1 MALARPFGVRGIP
14 MASDC
19 RGDGYGCLVAEL
31 EVKRQMG
38 RADIAAVSELLE
50 VATEV
55 DGHPPLDE
63 HQWLDLVHGG
73 RHDFAGLVAW
83 EAGQSRP
90 VGYAQVTREES
101 HAHPATWA
109 LECVVDPRHRRPDLG
124 IARTLLDA
132 AIGLVAEAGG
142 GHVHMW
148 VPKPTETSDQLAAS
162 IGLHRGRELC
172 QLRRPLPVDERPTV
186 EVRPF
191 VPGQDEA
198 TWLEVNN
205 RAFHWHPEQGGWDL
219 ETLRNREE
227 QPWFDPAGFLLH
239 ERDGKLAAFCWTKVH
254 ADHDP
259 PLGEIY
265 VVAVDPGF
273 RGLGLGRAMV
283 LAGLD
288 HLARQ
293 CLGTGM
299 LYVDSD
305 NAGALRLYEDL
316 GFTTDHVDRA
326 YVGDVA
332 AG

>member
-1 MALARPFGVRGIP
+1 MAR
-14 MASDC
+14 
-19 RGDGYGCLVAEL
+19 L

-50 VATEV
+50 VAAEV

-83 EAGQSRP
+83 EPGHGHP
-90 VGYAQVTREES
+90 VGYAQITREES
-101 HAHPATWA
+101 GTHPATWA
-109 LECVVDPRHRRPDLG
+109 LEYVVDPHHRRPDHG

-132 AIGLVAEAGG
+132 AVGLVAEAGG

-148 VPKPTETSDQLAAS
+148 VPKPTDASDSLAAS
-162 IGLHRGRELC
+162 IGLRRGRELC
-172 QLRRPLPVDERPTV
+172 QLRRPLPIDEKSTVD
-186 EVRPF
+186 VRPF

-198 TWLEVNN
+198 AWLEVNN

-219 ETLRNREE
+219 ETLLNRQA
-227 QPWFDPAGFLLH
+227 QPWFDPSGFLLH

-254 ADHDP
+254 THHDP
-259 PLGEIY
+259 PLGEVY

-283 LAGLD
+283 LAGLE
-288 HLARQ
+288 HLAGKG
-293 CLGTGM
+293 LTTAM

-305 NAGALRLYEDL
+305 NAGARRLYEEL
-316 GFTTDHVDRA
+316 GFAVDHVDRA
-326 YVGDVA
+326 YVGDVDP
-332 AG
+332 G

>member
-1 MALARPFGVRGIP
+1 MAGERKRY
-14 MASDC
+14 
-19 RGDGYGCLVAEL
+19 GYLCLVPEL

-38 RADIAAVSELLE
+38 RADIAAVSELLD
-50 VATEV
+50 VAAQV

-63 HQWLDLVHGG
+63 HQWLDLVNGG

-83 EAGQSRP
+83 EPGHGHP

-101 HAHPATWA
+101 AAHPATWA
-109 LECVVDPRHRRPDLG
+109 LEYVVDPHHRRPDLG

-132 AIGLVAEAGG
+132 ALGLVAEAGG

-148 VPKPTETSDQLAAS
+148 VPKPTEASDELAAT

-172 QLRRPLPVDERPTV
+172 QLRRPLPVGQRSTV
-186 EVRPF
+186 DVRPF

-198 TWLEVNN
+198 AWLEVNN
-205 RAFHWHPEQGGWDL
+205 RAFAWHPEQGGWDL
-219 ETLRNREE
+219 ETLQNREQ

-239 ERDGKLAAFCWTKVH
+239 ERDGKLAGFCWTKVH

-273 RGLGLGRAMV
+273 QGLGLGRAMV

-288 HLARQ
+288 HLAAKG
-293 CLGTGM
+293 LVTGM

-305 NAGALRLYEDL
+305 NESARRLYEDL
-316 GFTTDHVDRA
+316 GFTVDHVDRA

-332 AG
+332 AA

>member
-1 MALARPFGVRGIP
+1 MTSLPGSPTR
-14 MASDC
+14 
-19 RGDGYGCLVAEL
+19 L
-31 EVKRQMG
+31 EIKRQMG
-38 RADIAAVSELLE
+38 RADVAAVTELLA

-83 EAGQSRP
+83 EHGHDHP
-90 VGYAQVTREES
+90 VGYAQITREDPT
-101 HAHPATWA
+101 AHEPTWA
-109 LECVVDPRHRRPDLG
+109 LEYVVDPHHRRPDLG

-132 AIGLVAEAGG
+132 ALGLVAEAGG
-142 GHVHMW
+142 GHVHLW
-148 VPKPTETSDQLAAS
+148 VPKPTAAHDELAAAV
-162 IGLHRGRELC
+162 GLRRGRELL
-172 QLRRPLPVDERPTV
+172 QLRRALIIDGNQAVDQKATID
-186 EVRPF
+186 VRPF
-191 VPGQDEA
+191 VPGRDEA
-198 TWLEVNN
+198 AWLEVNN

-219 ETLRNREE
+219 VTLQSRED

-239 ERDGKLAAFCWTKVH
+239 EREGKLAGFCWTKVH
-254 ADHDP
+254 RDHEP

-273 RGLGLGRAMV
+273 RGAGLGRELV
-283 LAGLD
+283 VAGLQ
-288 HLARQ
+288 HLAEQ
-293 CLGTGM
+293 GLSVAM

-305 NAGALRLYEDL
+305 NAGAVRLYERL

-332 AG
+332 PT

>member
-1 MALARPFGVRGIP
+1 MGR
-14 MASDC
+14 
-19 RGDGYGCLVAEL
+19 L

-50 VATEV
+50 VAAEV

-83 EAGQSRP
+83 EPGHGHP
-90 VGYAQVTREES
+90 VGYAQITREES
-101 HAHPATWA
+101 GTHQPTWA
-109 LECVVDPRHRRPDLG
+109 LECVVDPHHRRPDLG

-132 AIGLVAEAGG
+132 AVGLVAEAGG

-148 VPKPTETSDQLAAS
+148 VPKPTDASDGLAAS
-162 IGLHRGRELC
+162 IGLRRGRELC
-172 QLRRPLPVDERPTV
+172 QLRRPLPIDEKSTVD
-186 EVRPF
+186 VRPF

-198 TWLEVNN
+198 AWLEVNN

-219 ETLRNREE
+219 ETLLNREA
-227 QPWFDPAGFLLH
+227 QPWFDPSGFLLH

-254 ADHDP
+254 THHDP
-259 PLGEIY
+259 PLGEVY

-283 LAGLD
+283 LAGLE
-288 HLARQ
+288 HLARAG
-293 CLGTGM
+293 LTTAM

-305 NAGALRLYEDL
+305 NAGARRLYEEL
-316 GFTTDHVDRA
+316 GFAVDHVDRA
-326 YVGDVA
+326 YVGDVDP
-332 AG
+332 G

>member
-1 MALARPFGVRGIP
+1 VTR
-14 MASDC
+14 
-19 RGDGYGCLVAEL
+19 L

-38 RADIAAVSELLE
+38 RADIAAVSELLQ

-83 EAGQSRP
+83 EPGHDHP
-90 VGYAQVTREES
+90 VGYAQVTREQQS
-101 HAHPATWA
+101 DAHSPTWA
-109 LECVVDPRHRRPDLG
+109 LEYVVDPHHRQVAPG

-132 AIGLVAEAGG
+132 AVGLIAEAGG

-148 VPKPTETSDQLAAS
+148 VPKPTPAHDELAAAV
-162 IGLHRGRELC
+162 GLRRGRELR
-172 QLRRPLPVDERPTV
+172 QLRRPLPVDVPSTLP
-186 EVRPF
+186 VRPF

-198 TWLEVNN
+198 AWLEVNN

-219 ETLRNREE
+219 ETLCNREE

-239 ERDGKLAAFCWTKVH
+239 ERDGKLAGFCWTKVH
-254 ADHDP
+254 HDHEP
-259 PLGEIY
+259 VLGEIY

-273 RGLGLGRAMV
+273 RGLGLGRSLV

-288 HLARQ
+288 HLSRQ
-293 CLGTGM
+293 GLRMAM
-299 LYVDSD
+299 LYVDAD

-316 GFTTDHVDRA
+316 GFSTDHVDQA

-332 AG
+332 SEGAG